1 MGSGMARLSRSL
13 EADLAEL
20 ILTDKAK
27 SGGSSWRDIGATM
40 GKPPK
45 VAKRD
50 AKRLAKRTRRLAW
63 QQQNATRE
71 PVLQYDSRRDRDR

>member
-1 MGSGMARLSRSL
+1 VSL

-27 SGGSSWRDIGATM
+27 SDGASWAVIGLRL
-40 GKPPK
+40 GKSKK

-50 AKRLAKRTRRLAW
+50 AKRLAAKTRIAAW